1 MDGKGGASKG
11 VFDKYAKEVSKES
24 KGEEPAG
31 VEKSGVESTEAKGV
45 ETDAPAEE
53 EEEEEEGDET
63 PPVPHKIETGDS
75 IKVKQVLDDST
86 MDAVVSLCGHAADYR
101 LENLKLFFMFLS
113 CVFAMV
119 AQFYPIPFP
128 ASRPLLGVCCASYGI
143 LSTVLQYMIT
153 FVDKDTILLT
163 NSSKDHPLALRI
175 RTSFPRFQ
183 DEFVLTVQRREYVA
197 PAATSSPRPNPKSTS
212 SSSASSQQPAAAA
225 ASDRAAPKGKKGADK
240 DKEKDKDSAASS
252 SKAASS
258 SDTPALALQGN
269 ISTVRMYVGRY
280 FTTEGEFD
288 EGRFQHD
295 VSEHIAKLERGGAL
309 VEYSLKVKDKVL

>member
-11 VFDKYAKEVSKES
+11 VFDKYTDEVSKES

-31 VEKSGVESTEAKGV
+31 VEKSGVESTVAKGV

-86 MDAVVSLCGHAADYR
+86 MDAVVCLCGHAADYR

-183 DEFVLTVQRREYVA
+183 DEFVLTVQRREYVT
-197 PAATSSPRPNPKSTS
+197 PAASPRPKSTS
-212 SSSASSQQPAAAA
+212 SSQQPAAASA

-240 DKEKDKDSAASS
+240 DKDSAASS
-252 SKAASS
+252 SKAS
-258 SDTPALALQGN
+258 SDTPTLALQGN
-269 ISTVRMYVGRY
+269 ISSVRMYVGRY

-295 VSEHIAKLERGGAL
+295 VSEHIAKLEKGGAL
-309 VEYSLKVKDKVL
+309 VEYSLKVKDKEKVL

>member
-1 MDGKGGASKG
+1 M
-11 VFDKYAKEVSKES
+11 FDKHAEEVSKKALGSETTGIGKSGGLES
-24 KGEEPAG
+24 TEVKGEEA
-31 VEKSGVESTEAKGV
+31 
-45 ETDAPAEE
+45 DAPAEE
-53 EEEEEEGDET
+53 EEEEEEGDVT

-183 DEFVLTVQRREYVA
+183 DEFVLTVQRRDYVA
-197 PAATSSPRPNPKSTS
+197 PPASASSRLKS
-212 SSSASSQQPAAAA
+212 SSSQQQQPAAAA
-225 ASDRAAPKGKKGADK
+225 ASDRAASKGKKGADK
-240 DKEKDKDSAASS
+240 DKDSA
-252 SKAASS
+252 KAAP
-258 SDTPALALQGN
+258 DAAALTALQGN
-269 ISTVRMYVGRY
+269 ISTVKMYVGRY

-295 VSEHIAKLERGGAL
+295 VSEHIAKLEKGAAL
-309 VEYSLKVKDKVL
+309 VEYSLKVKDKAL

>member
-11 VFDKYAKEVSKES
+11 VFDKYAEKVSKES

-31 VEKSGVESTEAKGV
+31 VEKSGVEVTEAKGV

-212 SSSASSQQPAAAA
+212 SASSQQPAAASA

-252 SKAASS
+252 SKAAA